1 MGRPCFSGPFSNAVD
16 GGLLFGYNGKNFAI
30 CVNKLEDEPLADYI
44 LSCCSTADL
53 SKEHFEA
60 RHIVYLCAHYRLDG
74 VEYRDDLGQTL
85 PFDKFYEAL
94 KAGKE
99 SSTYQLNVSEYAEHF
114 EKFLKQGRDVVHVC
128 LSSGITS
135 GTIGAARTAA
145 EMLAPEY
152 PDRKVYVVDS
162 LGASS
167 GYGLLM
173 DKLAD
178 KRDEGLAAAE
188 LADWAEKNRLR
199 VNHWFFSTD
208 LTFYVKGGRISK
220 AAGIFGG
227 ALNICP
233 IMNMDNLG
241 RLIPRIKARGRK
253 NAMRECLS
261 RMKELAEGG
270 ADYSGKCYI
279 SNSNCP
285 ADARALAD
293 LVEENFPK
301 LAGAVEINSIGTT
314 VGSHTGPGTVA
325 LFFWGAERTE

>member
-16 GGLLFGYNGKNFAI
+16 GGLLFGYNGKNFTI

-135 GTIGAARTAA
+135 GTIRRRPHRGGDAGARNTRTARCMRWIPWA
-145 EMLAPEY
+145 LPPATGCSWISWPT
-152 PDRKVYVVDS
+152 
-162 LGASS
+162 S
-167 GYGLLM
+167 GTR
-173 DKLAD
+173 AC
-178 KRDEGLAAAE
+178 RRRAC
-188 LADWAEKNRLR
+188 R
-199 VNHWFFSTD
+199 
-208 LTFYVKGGRISK
+208 
-220 AAGIFGG
+220 
-227 ALNICP
+227 
-233 IMNMDNLG
+233 LG
-241 RLIPRIKARGRK
+241 RGKQPSREPLVFLHRPDLLRQGRAHIQGGGHIRRGSQH
-253 NAMRECLS
+253 LP
-261 RMKELAEGG
+261 
-270 ADYSGKCYI
+270 DYEHGQSGQAH
-279 SNSNCP
+279 P
-285 ADARALAD
+285 ADQ
-293 LVEENFPK
+293 
-301 LAGAVEINSIGTT
+301 GQGQ
-314 VGSHTGPGTVA
+314 
-325 LFFWGAERTE
+325 ERTPCGNAFRA